1 MRASPFERIDK
12 RFDPRSRRES
22 GMTVAA
28 AQWVGQV
35 VDGKYP
41 LGELIGATDHSAV
54 FATEARQ
61 PGVRKAAI
69 KLISA
74 EAVEA
79 QGQLG
84 RWRQAASLSHPNL
97 LQIFDLGRG
106 ELENTPMLYIVMECA
121 DENLASVIAKRPIAA
136 EEARDIVGPL
146 VEALGYIHGKGF
158 VHGHIKPANIMAL
171 DEHLKISS
179 DGLCRIGDS
188 KGSLGKPSPYDSP
201 EAAGGRI
208 SPAGDVWSLGMT
220 LSEALTQR
228 LPVWERTNQGDPAP
242 PSTMPAEFL
251 DIARHCLR
259 RDPQLRWSVADI
271 AARMPGS
278 AAAPAKQIDAAQK
291 PQNSLIVPNYAIPA
305 VAAAVALIVVVVGA
319 FLLKH
324 RSNVREPQPVAVE
337 QPATQPESQPEPET
351 KPAKPEAQS
360 APASPP
366 VVKQAQKPLPP
377 PAPNSSQTATKRE
390 SAPTAQPRLAA
401 TDQGGA
407 NVTSPAGFV
416 RGAVVHQVLPDA
428 PQKARNTIQGKVRV
442 SVKVHVDESGDVTAA
457 AFEAPGPSKYFADR
471 VLQAAQLWK
480 FRPAQMNGRNVPSDW
495 ILKFEIDPATI
506 NASPSE
512 AAPTAAQ

>member
-1 MRASPFERIDK
+1 
-12 RFDPRSRRES
+12 
-22 GMTVAA
+22 MTVTAT
-28 AQWVGQV
+28 QWVGHV
-35 VDGKYP
+35 VDGKYQ
-41 LGELIGATDHSAV
+41 LGQFVGATEHSAV
-54 FATEARQ
+54 FLTECHE
-61 PGVRKAAI
+61 PEVRKAVI
-69 KLISA
+69 KLVPADAA
-74 EAVEA
+74 EAT
-79 QGQLG
+79 GQLS
-84 RWRQAASLSHPNL
+84 RWRQAAKISHPNL
-97 LQIFDLGRG
+97 IQILDVGRCDLDG
-106 ELENTPMLYIVMECA
+106 TPVLYVVMEFA

-146 VEALGYIHGKGF
+146 VEALGCIHGKGF

-251 DIARHCLR
+251 EIARHCLR
-259 RDPQLRWSVADI
+259 RDPQLRWSIADI

-278 AAAPAKQIDAAQK
+278 AAPAKQIDAAQK
-291 PQNSLIVPNYAIPA
+291 PLNSFVVPNYAIPA
-305 VAAAVALIVVVVGA
+305 VAAGVALIVVVVGA
-319 FLLKH
+319 ILLKH
-324 RSNVREPQPVAVE
+324 RSNLQQPQSVAVE
-337 QPATQPESQPEPET
+337 QPATPRQSGQGPENKPSKLEP
-351 KPAKPEAQS
+351 QS

-366 VVKQAQKPLPP
+366 VVEQAQKPLEPPAPTASRKEIPP
-377 PAPNSSQTATKRE
+377 PAPPRPTATN
-390 SAPTAQPRLAA
+390 
-401 TDQGGA
+401 QGGT
-407 NVTSPAGFV
+407 NVTSQAGFV
-416 RGAVVHQVLPDA
+416 RGAVLHQVLPDA

-442 SVKVHVDESGDVTAA
+442 NVKVHVDESGNVTEAT
-457 AFEAPGPSKYFADR
+457 FQAPGPSKYFADR

-480 FRPAQMNGRNVPSDW
+480 FRPAQINGRNVPSDW

-506 NASPSE
+506 NVSPSE
-512 AAPTAAQ
+512 VAPTAAQ

>member
-1 MRASPFERIDK
+1 
-12 RFDPRSRRES
+12 
-22 GMTVAA
+22 MTVAA
-28 AQWVGQV
+28 TQLVGQV
-35 VDGKYP
+35 IDGKYR
-41 LGELIGATDHSAV
+41 LGELIGETDHSAV
-54 FATEARQ
+54 FLAEARQ
-61 PGVRKAAI
+61 PEVRKATI

-74 EAVEA
+74 DAVDA
-79 QGQLG
+79 NGQLG
-84 RWRQAASLSHPNL
+84 RWKQAAKLSHPNL
-97 LQIFDLGRG
+97 IQILDMGRC
-106 ELENTPMLYIVMECA
+106 ELDGTPVLYVVMESA

-171 DEHLKISS
+171 DENLKISS

-251 DIARHCLR
+251 EIARHCLR
-259 RDPQLRWSVADI
+259 RDPQLRWSIADI

-319 FLLKH
+319 ILLKH
-324 RSNVREPQPVAVE
+324 RSNVQEPQPVTVG
-337 QPATQPESQPEPET
+337 QPAAQQQSQPEPEN
-351 KPAKPEAQS
+351 KPATPEPQS

-366 VVKQAQKPLPP
+366 VVQPAQNPLPPSAPKTTQTASKKQTPP
-377 PAPNSSQTATKRE
+377 PAPAR
-390 SAPTAQPRLAA
+390 PAA
-401 TDQGGA
+401 TNQGGT
-407 NVTSPAGFV
+407 NVTSQAGFV
-416 RGAVVHQVLPDA
+416 RGAVLHQVLPDA

-442 SVKVHVDESGDVTAA
+442 SVNVHVDESGDVTEAT
-457 AFEAPGPSKYFADR
+457 FEAPGPSKYFADR

-480 FRPAQMNGRNVPSDW
+480 FRPAQMNGRNIPSDW

-506 NASPSE
+506 DVSPSE
-512 AAPTAAQ
+512 VPPTTAQ

>member
-1 MRASPFERIDK
+1 
-12 RFDPRSRRES
+12 
-22 GMTVAA
+22 MTVAA
-28 AQWVGQV
+28 TQWVGRV
-35 VDGKYP
+35 VDGKYR
-41 LGELIGATDHSAV
+41 LGELIGETDHSAV
-54 FATEARQ
+54 FLTEARQ
-61 PGVRKAAI
+61 PEIRKAAI

-74 EAVEA
+74 DAVAA
-79 QGQLG
+79 QGQLS

-97 LQIFDLGRG
+97 LRILDMGRC
-106 ELENTPMLYIVMECA
+106 ELENTPMLYVVMECA

-171 DEHLKISS
+171 DEQLKISS

-242 PSTMPAEFL
+242 PSSMPAEFL
-251 DIARHCLR
+251 EIARHCLR
-259 RDPQLRWSVADI
+259 RDPQLRWSIADI

-291 PQNSLIVPNYAIPA
+291 AQNSFVIPQYAVPA
-305 VAAAVALIVVVVGA
+305 VAGGVALLVVLAGAILLSHRTKLKEPSAAVA
-319 FLLKH
+319 
-324 RSNVREPQPVAVE
+324 E
-337 QPATQPESQPEPET
+337 QPAIPSEPET
-351 KPAKPEAQS
+351 KPSKPVPESKGSGSTPAATPVPKPVQKPVQPPNEKAS
-360 APASPP
+360 APTVPARP
-366 VVKQAQKPLPP
+366 APP
-377 PAPNSSQTATKRE
+377 PA
-390 SAPTAQPRLAA
+390 
-401 TDQGGA
+401 A
-407 NVTSPAGFV
+407 NHADTEVTSPAGVV
-416 RGAVVHQVLPDA
+416 RGAVLHQALPDA

-442 SVKVHVDESGDVTAA
+442 SVKVHADESGNVTAA
-457 AFEAPGPSKYFADR
+457 TFDSPGPSKYFADR
-471 VLQAAQLWK
+471 VLEAAQLWK
-480 FRPAQMNGRNVPSDW
+480 FRPPQMNGRNAPSDW

-506 NASPSE
+506 NVYPTE
-512 AAPTAAQ
+512 VAPPAN

>member
-1 MRASPFERIDK
+1 
-12 RFDPRSRRES
+12 
-22 GMTVAA
+22 MTVAA
-28 AQWVGQV
+28 TQWLGQV
-35 VDGKYP
+35 VDGKYR

-54 FATEARQ
+54 FLTEAQQ
-61 PGVRKAAI
+61 PETRKAAI

-74 EAVEA
+74 DAAEAK
-79 QGQLG
+79 GQLG

-97 LQIFDLGRG
+97 LQIFDMGRC
-106 ELENTPMLYIVMECA
+106 ELENTPMLYLVMECA

-136 EEARDIVGPL
+136 EEARDVVGPL

-171 DEHLKISS
+171 EERLKISS

-251 DIARHCLR
+251 EIVRHCLR

-271 AARMPGS
+271 AARIPGS
-278 AAAPAKQIDAAQK
+278 AAAPAKQMDAAQK

-305 VAAAVALIVVVVGA
+305 VAAGVALIVVVAGA
-319 FLLKH
+319 ILLKH
-324 RSNVREPQPVAVE
+324 RSNVPEPQPVAVQ
-337 QPATQPESQPEPET
+337 QPAIQSQLET
-351 KPAKPEAQS
+351 KPSKP
-360 APASPP
+360 APETTAPTPP
-366 VVKQAQKPLPP
+366 AVAVQKPVPKPAQPANDKTAAQRGPARAAPP
-377 PAPNSSQTATKRE
+377 PLANHSDTEVAPQ
-390 SAPTAQPRLAA
+390 
-401 TDQGGA
+401 
-407 NVTSPAGFV
+407 AGLV
-416 RGAVVHQVLPDA
+416 RGAVLKQVLPDA
-428 PQKARNTIQGKVRV
+428 PQKARDTIQGKVRV
-442 SVKVHVDESGDVTAA
+442 SVRVHVDESGDVAA
-457 AFEAPGPSKYFADR
+457 ATFDSPGPSKYFADR

-480 FRPAQMNGRNVPSDW
+480 FRPAQAGGRNVPSDW
-495 ILKFEIDPATI
+495 ILKFEIDPAAM
-506 NASPSE
+506 NVYPSE
-512 AAPTAAQ
+512 VAPTPAQ